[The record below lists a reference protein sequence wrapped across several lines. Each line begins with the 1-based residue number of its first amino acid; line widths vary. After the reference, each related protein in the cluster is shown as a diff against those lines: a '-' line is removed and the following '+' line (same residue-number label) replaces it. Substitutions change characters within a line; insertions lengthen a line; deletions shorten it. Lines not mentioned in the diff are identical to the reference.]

1 MVNIYSIHHSPDEW
15 DEPDEFKPDRWER
28 SDGGCK
34 KNSAFGYVPFGHG
47 GRRCL
52 GQPLALLQLK
62 LIAALFVSKFKLILA
77 DEDCKPE
84 MPFAYKP
91 GQLMVNLEP
100 R

>member
-1 MVNIYSIHHSPDEW
+1 MVNMYSIHHSPDEW

-34 KNSAFGYVPFGHG
+34 KNSACSFIPFGAG
-47 GRRCL
+47 NRRCL

-77 DEDCKPE
+77 DEDCGRK
-84 MPFAYKP
+84 MPFAYRP
-91 GQLMVNLEP
+91 CQVMVNL
-100 R
+100 